1 MTKIEQN
8 PISKFIGQVHQTC
21 QKGKKSEKLFGGHH
35 VNRSLRPVA
44 AAAAAAVESGRG
56 GGAQTGTKT

>member
-8 PISKFIGQVHQTC
+8 PISQFIGQVHKTC
-21 QKGKKSEKLFGGHH
+21 QKWKKSEKLFGSYH
-35 VNRSLRPVA
+35 VNSSLRPV

-56 GGAQTGTKT
+56 GDVQTGTKT